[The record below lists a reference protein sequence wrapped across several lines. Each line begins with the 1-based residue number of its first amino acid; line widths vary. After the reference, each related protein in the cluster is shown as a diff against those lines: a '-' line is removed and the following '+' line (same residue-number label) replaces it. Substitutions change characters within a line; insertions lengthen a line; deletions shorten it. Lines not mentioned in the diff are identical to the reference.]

1 MICCPAATQRMLATV
16 EGTPHEVSPT
26 WHQTGL
32 EQSLAWSIPLTT
44 VKGDPIPHELP
55 SEDWLGGEA
64 ELGSRVRVRDAHSE
78 EEYTIVRRGEADPAQ
93 GRISTES
100 PVGRALL
107 GGRRGD
113 EVTVQT
119 PSGVRALT
127 IVEVAPPRCCPMEE

>member
-1 MICCPAATQRMLATV
+1 
-16 EGTPHEVSPT
+16 
-26 WHQTGL
+26 
-32 EQSLAWSIPLTT
+32 
-44 VKGDPIPHELP
+44 VKGNPIPHELP
-55 SEDWLGGEA
+55 SEDWLGGESQ
-64 ELGSRVRVRDAHSE
+64 LGSRVRVRDADGE

-119 PSGVRALT
+119 PGGVRALT
-127 IVEVAPPRCCPMEE
+127 IVEVASPRCHPMEE

>member
-1 MICCPAATQRMLATV
+1 MLATL
-16 EGTPHEVSPT
+16 EGAPPEVSPT

-32 EQSLAWSIPLTT
+32 EQSLAWVIPLTA

-55 SEDWLGGEA
+55 SEDRLGAEA
-64 ELGSRVRVRDAHSE
+64 ELGSRVRVRDAHGE
-78 EEYTIVRRGEADPAQ
+78 EEYTIVRRGEAEPAR

-113 EVTVQT
+113 AVRVQT
-119 PSGVRALT
+119 PGGVRELT